1 VASAK
6 RDFERFVAWLHLP
19 ANQVP
24 PEVKRLANFALSNFD
39 GLAQTVRQRSQRS
52 TYLVDHARRS
62 LALTPDGAPDIQAV
76 APEGAWPWQR
86 LRNMTIG
93 PFRGFRTPEPFDLQ
107 KRVILFYGPNGSGKS
122 SFCEGLEYAL
132 LGSVEE
138 ADTKRIDGPTYL
150 ANLHARRFEPP
161 TLRAT
166 NNQNRE
172 VAVGSNP
179 DTFRFCFIE
188 KNRIDAF
195 SRIAARPPAQRT
207 ELIATLFGMEK
218 FNEFVGHFN
227 ESIDQQLVLT
237 ATKQLVLTGK
247 RNALVTDQAMVNG
260 EAKALLDLA
269 NEETTLALTHS
280 AGMTYSELKALIG
293 TADAPGRLQQLEG
306 ILNAVPPAAVGLSRE
321 SLLSAFEA
329 SHLGQEELI
338 GIATKLEAR
347 SSQVSFKDLYT
358 AVLAL
363 QASEGDHC
371 PACNTPLVDAKSNPF
386 DKATAGLAQLKELG
400 ELQEECKTARGKVT
414 TASRELHRQLTN
426 LATFIVTQG
435 EQETLVG
442 QYLAGLATEPAGDW
456 WTAIYPSRELQ
467 EGGAIAAAV
476 TLEQILAVADRV
488 AIQDAASLQSRQ
500 ERQCNIAERDRL
512 NAFQLFVQA
521 QDLKRQQLVDGMA
534 AAKSR
539 IAAFDVDNAALI
551 RDVDQEARDIERDAP
566 IKVAYDRFLA
576 LLRTYRNQLPGT
588 LMAGLNEV
596 AMNLY
601 NEFNRNDLEPDKLAA
616 LHLPVTGEQ
625 KIEISFR
632 GNPGVRVDAL
642 RILSEGHIRC
652 LGLAI
657 LLAKG
662 LSIQSP
668 LIVFDDAINAID
680 HDHRSGIRETIF
692 ESDHFAQTQL
702 IVTCHSNEFIKD
714 IQQHLPSQR
723 RNDCQLYLFRHHTGD
738 YQPRVT
744 GNVSSKNYVVKARA
758 SKEVLDN
765 REALASC
772 RQGLEMLSEKVW
784 RWLASH
790 ELGMLNLQLAGVG
803 AEPGLRNLCEAL
815 RKRLEDAVTFNHANK
830 PVLVAAYGRIL
841 GIPATNLVWTYLNK
855 GTHEEANRDD
865 FDATLVETVVQTLAE
880 FPHPSGANGESHA
893 LALQEEL
900 LSIDEYAEMKLNKY
914 LEVQAKEGKTL
925 SEDQERR
932 YLSVRKSYWD
942 RARHSRLALEVL

>member
-1 VASAK
+1 MASAK

-19 ANQVP
+19 TTQAP
-24 PEVKRLANFALSNFD
+24 PEVKRLANLALANFD
-39 GLAQTVRQRSQRS
+39 GLSKTVRQHSQRS
-52 TYLVDHARRS
+52 TYLVDHARRA
-62 LALTPDGAPDIQAV
+62 LAQTPDGPPNIQAV
-76 APEGAWPWQR
+76 AADGTWPWQR

-122 SFCEGLEYAL
+122 SFCEGLEYGL

-138 ADTKRIDGPTYL
+138 AETKRIDGRTYL

-161 TLRAT
+161 ALRAT
-166 NNQNRE
+166 DNQNRE
-172 VAVGSNP
+172 VVVDSNP

-207 ELIATLFGMEK
+207 ELIATLFGMDK

-237 ATKQLVLTGK
+237 ATKQLALTGK
-247 RNALVTDQAMVNG
+247 RNTLTTDQAMVNG
-260 EAKALLDLA
+260 EAKALLELA
-269 NEETTLALTHS
+269 NEEAALALTHS
-280 AGMTYSELKALIG
+280 VDMTYAGLKALIG

-306 ILNAVPPAAVGLSRE
+306 ILNAVPPAAIGLSRE
-321 SLLSAFEA
+321 GLLSAFEA
-329 SHLGQEELI
+329 SHQGQEVLTGI
-338 GIATKLEAR
+338 GAKLEAR

-363 QASEGDHC
+363 QATEGDHC
-371 PACNTPLVDAKSNPF
+371 PTCDTPLADAKSNPF
-386 DKATAGLAQLKELG
+386 DKAMTGLAHLKELG
-400 ELQEECKTARGKVT
+400 ELQEERKIALGKVA
-414 TASRELHRQLTN
+414 TASRELRRQLAN
-426 LATFIVTQG
+426 LTAFVATHG
-435 EQETLVG
+435 EQETPVG
-442 QYLAGLATEPAGDW
+442 RYLAGLAAEPRGDW
-456 WTAIYPSRELQ
+456 WAAVYPTRAPQESGTAVAS
-467 EGGAIAAAV
+467 V
-476 TLEQILAVADRV
+476 TLEQIFAVADRV
-488 AIQDAASLQSRQ
+488 AVQDAASLLARQ
-500 ERQCNIAERDRL
+500 ERQRNITERDGL
-512 NAFQLFVQA
+512 IAFQLSVQA
-521 QDLKRQQLVDGMA
+521 QDLKRQQLVDGVA
-534 AAKSR
+534 AAKGR

-551 RDVDQEARDIERDAP
+551 REVAQEALDITRDAP
-566 IKVAYDRFLA
+566 IKAAYDRLLA
-576 LLRTYRNQLPGT
+576 LLRSYRNQLPGT
-588 LMAGLNEV
+588 LMEGLNDA

-632 GNPGVRVDAL
+632 GNPQARVDAL

-662 LSIQSP
+662 QSIQSP

-714 IQQHLPSQR
+714 IQQHFPAQR
-723 RNDCQLYLFRHHTGD
+723 RGDCQVYLFRNHTGN

-744 GNVSSKNYVVKARA
+744 GNVPSKNYVVKARA
-758 SKEVLDN
+758 SKDALDN

-790 ELGMLNLQLAGVG
+790 DLGVLNLQLAGVG

-815 RKRLEDAVTFNHANK
+815 FKRLEDAATFNHANK
-830 PVLVAAYGRIL
+830 TLLVAAYGQIL
-841 GIPATNLVWTYLNK
+841 GIPAANLIWNNLNK

-865 FDATLVETVVQTLAE
+865 FDAALVETVVQTLE
-880 FPHPSGANGESHA
+880 A
-893 LALQEEL
+893 LDGLDL
-900 LSIDEYAEMKLNKY
+900 R
-914 LEVQAKEGKTL
+914 VG
-925 SEDQERR
+925 R
-932 YLSVRKSYWD
+932 
-942 RARHSRLALEVL
+942 